1 MTAIKPPETT
11 SSATEFSG
19 TGIIHSPANGAIAG
33 EVQWTNPADVP
44 TIVAGLRAAQR
55 EWEQRGASGRAKVLA
70 RFAVWLGE
78 HRGEIEEL
86 LIKETGKS
94 AVDAAQEVPMLIM
107 IISYY
112 IKTAE
117 KALAPEKRPAALPFM
132 AIKKITVHYRPR
144 AVVGIIAPWNYPVAN
159 ALMDGLGALAAGCAV
174 LLKPSERT
182 PLTAE
187 VLRRGWQESGGPQVF
202 ELAQGARAVSEA
214 VVDNVDY
221 LQFTGSSATGSKVM
235 ERAARRLTPVSLEL
249 GGKDPMI
256 VLEDADVDL
265 AAHAAVWGA
274 MFNAG
279 QTCVSVERVYVLEQ
293 VYDQFVQ
300 AVVRDVKEL
309 QVGAGEGHA
318 FGALI
323 DEQQL
328 SVTERHVRE
337 AVAAGAKA
345 LTGGQRTNTSGS
357 FYPPTVLVDVD
368 HSMACMT
375 EETFGPTLPIM
386 KVGSVEEAIRLAN
399 DSEYGLSG
407 SVFSRDFDR
416 AKEVALQLDCG
427 AVNINDVITNLMC
440 TTAPMGGWK
449 TSGIGARF
457 GGADGLRKFCRVETV
472 VGPRTNVGAGQNYY
486 HNSLKA
492 LKRVEQADDQ
502 DGAVA
507 SASRRQ
513 VGPLRALRADG
524 AVVAVRHRRAG
535 HCRADGMDT
544 DPRRRRQRIHG
555 NGSQSGG
562 R

>member
-1 MTAIKPPETT
+1 MAPMTAIKPPDTVPST
-11 SSATEFSG
+11 TEFSG
-19 TGIIHSPANGAIAG
+19 TGTILNPATGAIAG
-33 EVQWTNPADVP
+33 QVEWTDSADVP
-44 TIVAGLRAAQR
+44 AIAAALRAAQR
-55 EWEQRGASGRAKVLA
+55 EWEQRGAEGRAKALA
-70 RFAVWLGE
+70 RFAVWLGQ

-94 AVDAAQEVPMLIM
+94 AVDAAQEVPLLIM
-107 IISYY
+107 ILSYY
-112 IKTAE
+112 IKTME
-117 KALAPEKRPAALPFM
+117 KALAPESRPASLPFL
-132 AIKKITVHYRPR
+132 AIKKISVHYRPR
-144 AVVGIIAPWNYPVAN
+144 PVVAIIAPWNYPVAN
-159 ALMDGLGALAAGCAV
+159 ALMDGIGALAAGCAV

-187 VLRRGWQESGGPQVF
+187 VLRRGWLESGAPDVLGVV
-202 ELAQGARAVSEA
+202 QGARAVSEA
-214 VVDNVDY
+214 VVDNVDFV
-221 LQFTGSSATGSKVM
+221 QFTGSCATGRKVM

-265 AAHAAVWGA
+265 AAHGAVWGA

-279 QTCVSVERVYVLEQ
+279 QTCVSVERVYVLEPI
-293 VYDQFVQ
+293 YDQFVQ
-300 AVVRDVKEL
+300 AVVRDVQAL
-309 QVGAGEGHA
+309 RVGAGDKHD

-328 SVTERHVRE
+328 AVTERHVRD
-337 AVAAGAKA
+337 AVAAGARA
-345 LTGGQRTNTSGS
+345 LTGGQRTEKSGS

-386 KVGSVEEAIRLAN
+386 KVGSVDEAIRLAN
-399 DSEYGLSG
+399 DSEYGLSA
-407 SVFSRDFDR
+407 SVFSRDMDR

-472 VGPRTNVGAGQNYY
+472 VGPRTNVGAGRNYY
-486 HNSLKA
+486 HNSQKA
-492 LKRVEQADDQ
+492 LKLMNRMMT
-502 DGAVA
+502 
-507 SASRRQ
+507 R
-513 VGPLRALRADG
+513 LALAR
-524 AVVAVRHRRAG
+524 
-535 HCRADGMDT
+535 
-544 DPRRRRQRIHG
+544 PRRVAK
-555 NGSQSGG
+555 
-562 R
+562 

>member
-1 MTAIKPPETT
+1 MAPMTAIKPPETA
-11 SSATEFSG
+11 SSTTEFSG
-19 TGIIHSPANGAIAG
+19 TGTIHNPANGAIAG
-33 EVQWTNPADVP
+33 EVRWTNPADVP
-44 TIVAGLRAAQR
+44 TIAAGLRSAQR

-94 AVDAAQEVPMLIM
+94 AADAAQEVPMLIM

-132 AIKKITVHYRPR
+132 AIKKISVHYRPR
-144 AVVGIIAPWNYPVAN
+144 PVVGIIAPWNYPVAN

-187 VLRRGWQESGGPQVF
+187 VLRRGWLECGGPQVF
-202 ELAQGARAVSEA
+202 ELAQGAREVSEA

-221 LQFTGSSATGSKVM
+221 VQFTGSCATGSKVM

-293 VYDQFVQ
+293 VYDQFVK
-300 AVVRDVKEL
+300 AVVRDVKKL
-309 QVGAGEGHA
+309 QVGAGEGHD

-492 LKRVEQADDQ
+492 LKRTNKLMTRMAL
-502 DGAVA
+502 
-507 SASRRQ
+507 SR
-513 VGPLRALRADG
+513 
-524 AVVAVRHRRAG
+524 
-535 HCRADGMDT
+535 
-544 DPRRRRQRIHG
+544 PRRVAK
-555 NGSQSGG
+555 
-562 R
+562 

>member
-1 MTAIKPPETT
+1 MTAIKPPETA
-11 SSATEFSG
+11 SSTTEFSG
-19 TGIIHSPANGAIAG
+19 TGTIHNPANGAIAG
-33 EVQWTNPADVP
+33 EVRWTNPADVP
-44 TIVAGLRAAQR
+44 TIAAGLRSAQR

-94 AVDAAQEVPMLIM
+94 AADAAQEVPMLIM

-132 AIKKITVHYRPR
+132 AIKKISVHYRPR
-144 AVVGIIAPWNYPVAN
+144 PVVGIIAPWNYPVAN

-187 VLRRGWQESGGPQVF
+187 VLRRGWLECGGPQVF
-202 ELAQGARAVSEA
+202 ELAQGARQVSEA

-221 LQFTGSSATGSKVM
+221 VQFTGSCATGSKVM

-293 VYDQFVQ
+293 VYDQFVK
-300 AVVRDVKEL
+300 AVVRDVKKL
-309 QVGAGEGHA
+309 QVGAGEGHD

-492 LKRVEQADDQ
+492 LKRTNKLMTRMAL
-502 DGAVA
+502 
-507 SASRRQ
+507 SR
-513 VGPLRALRADG
+513 
-524 AVVAVRHRRAG
+524 
-535 HCRADGMDT
+535 
-544 DPRRRRQRIHG
+544 PRRVAK
-555 NGSQSGG
+555 
-562 R
+562 